1 MYSLSK
7 CMCPD
12 TCPYID
18 SCENKVMAHEGL
30 LDPPMIE
37 PVAAEMTQPLLEPLL
52 RETMEVNVYGTKMTV
67 YKDDIERMIYEPL
80 TRHLGL
86 MSGA

>member
-1 MYSLSK
+1 MDSLSK
-7 CMCPD
+7 CICPD

-30 LDPPMIE
+30 MIE
-37 PVAAEMTQPLLEPLL
+37 PAAAEMTQPLLEPLL

-67 YKDDIERMIYEPL
+67 YKDDIERMIFEPL

>member
-1 MYSLSK
+1 MDSLSK
-7 CMCPD
+7 CICPD
-12 TCPYID
+12 SCPYID
-18 SCENKVMAHEGL
+18 SCENKVMAHLGF
-30 LDPPMIE
+30 LDRPMTE

-52 RETMEVNVYGTKMTV
+52 RETMEINVAGTQLTV
-67 YKDDIERMIYEPL
+67 YKDDIERMIFEPL

>member
-1 MYSLSK
+1 MDSLSK
-7 CMCPD
+7 CICPD

-30 LDPPMIE
+30 MIE

-52 RETMEVNVYGTKMTV
+52 RETREVNVYGTKMTV

>member
-1 MYSLSK
+1 MDSLSK
-7 CMCPD
+7 CICPD
-12 TCPYID
+12 SCPYID
-18 SCENKVMAHEGL
+18 SCENKVMAHLGL

-37 PVAAEMTQPLLEPLL
+37 PAVADALQPLMEPLL
-52 RETMEVNVYGTKMTV
+52 RETMEINVYGTRLTV
-67 YKDDIERMIYEPL
+67 YKDEIERMVYEPL

>member
-1 MYSLSK
+1 MDSYSM
-7 CMCPD
+7 CICPD
-12 TCPYID
+12 SCPYID
-18 SCENKVMAHEGL
+18 SCENKVIAHEGL

-37 PVAAEMTQPLLEPLL
+37 PAAAEMTQPLLESLL
-52 RETMEVNVYGTKMTV
+52 RETMEINVDGTKLTV

>member
-1 MYSLSK
+1 MDSLSK
-7 CMCPD
+7 CICPD

-80 TRHLGL
+80 TRHMGL

>member
-1 MYSLSK
+1 MDSLSK
-7 CMCPD
+7 CICPD

-37 PVAAEMTQPLLEPLL
+37 PVAAEMTQPLLEPIL
-52 RETMEVNVYGTKMTV
+52 RETIEINVYGKKMAV
-67 YKDDIERMIYEPL
+67 YKDDLARIINESL
-80 TRHLGL
+80 TGSFMLKNTI
-86 MSGA
+86 

>member
-1 MYSLSK
+1 MDSLSK
-7 CMCPD
+7 CICPD

>member
-1 MYSLSK
+1 MDSLSK
-7 CMCPD
+7 CICPD

-18 SCENKVMAHEGL
+18 SCENKMMAHEGL
-30 LDPPMIE
+30 LNPLMIA
-37 PVAAEMTQPLLEPLL
+37 PVTADTLQPLMEPLL
-52 RETMEVNVYGTKMTV
+52 RETMEINVDGTKLTV